1 MPTIFEDRSNRV
13 FTGEGVNGLRD
24 NALIVRVPSDGQDGK
39 RSWYLIDRDGRLSRI
54 YEHGTNAPSPS
65 LVQLLD
71 VLCERGELREVYVTE
86 K

>member
-1 MPTIFEDRSNRV
+1 MSTIFEERSNRV
-13 FTGEGVNGLRD
+13 FTGEGVNGLFND
-24 NALIVRVPSDGQDGK
+24 ALIVRVPNDGEDGK
-39 RSWYLIDRDGRLSRI
+39 RSWYLIERDGRLSRI
-54 YEHGTNAPSPS
+54 YEHGSGAPSTA